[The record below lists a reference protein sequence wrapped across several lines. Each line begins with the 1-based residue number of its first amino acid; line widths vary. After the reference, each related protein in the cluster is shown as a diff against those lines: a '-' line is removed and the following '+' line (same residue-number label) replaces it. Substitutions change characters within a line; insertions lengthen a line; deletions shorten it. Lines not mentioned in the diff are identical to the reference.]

1 MEPQQSP
8 VFGPMWPSW
17 SHMLYVDKLPRLLV
31 LSLWLLA
38 GIRNLHQGED
48 SILASA
54 HRWALGLRH
63 VPEAVLLGP

>member
-1 MEPQQSP
+1 
-8 VFGPMWPSW
+8 
-17 SHMLYVDKLPRLLV
+17 MLYVDKLPRLLV